1 MNLGPVDRLISR
13 ARRLFGTV
21 RVRVTITAVLAVGC
35 ALAVSAGIVE
45 VTLTRDRQHVLLTT
59 AEEQARVVQT
69 LNPELTPPFQ
79 LPASESLESG
89 LVQVLHFGKVV
100 AASRPL
106 RSKPPLWFPGDPQVQ
121 TNDYVLAGQAHDVH
135 VVSIP
140 VTFGRTRDYVVVVTS
155 LDQYDNSLLYV
166 QRLLEIGM
174 PTLLLVVGV
183 ISWLIV
189 GRALRPIEA
198 LRSEV
203 AEVAAVAG
211 AHRVP
216 EPATDDEV
224 GRLARTLNSMLDRL
238 ESATKRERRFV
249 SDASHELRSPIA
261 NIRTELEVALHHPD
275 RAEWTKV
282 ASDVLAQDERMGR
295 LVESL
300 LILARSD
307 DSRILAETVS
317 TPTDL
322 SAVADTVVCAAAAES
337 ARDGGPAITL
347 HSDPAFVQ
355 VPVVYLERLV
365 SNLVDNARRYAE
377 TAVEVTVRTSGE
389 FAVLEVRD
397 DGPGVPPH
405 ERQRIFERFVR
416 LDEARD
422 RVQGGFGLGLAIVAD
437 LCKALGGT
445 VKVADAGPGR
455 SGALFT
461 VRLPLA
467 PAPATDHQLG
477 YAGRLIPEPLAST
490 RWPAG

>member
-1 MNLGPVDRLISR
+1 MMPGAIETVISK
-13 ARRLFGTV
+13 ARRVFGTV
-21 RVRVTITAVLAVGC
+21 RVRVTFTAVLAVAC
-35 ALAVSAGIVE
+35 ALAVSAGIIE
-45 VTLTRDRQHVLLTT
+45 VTLTRERQHVLLNT

-79 LPASESLESG
+79 LPASENLESG
-89 LVQVLHFGKVV
+89 YVQVLHFGRVV

-106 RSKPPLWFPGDPQVQ
+106 QSKPPLWLPGDPQFQ
-121 TNDYVLAGQAHDVH
+121 TNDYVLIGQARDVH
-135 VVSIP
+135 VVSVP
-140 VTFGRTRDYVVVVTS
+140 VTFGKTTDYVVVVTS
-155 LDQYDNSLLYV
+155 LEQYDKGLVYI
-166 QRLLEIGM
+166 QRLMEVGM
-174 PTLLLVVGV
+174 PALLLVVGF
-183 ISWLIV
+183 ICWLIV

-238 ESATKRERRFV
+238 ESATKREKRFV

-275 RAEWTKV
+275 RAEWNEV
-282 ASDVLAQDERMGR
+282 ASEVLAQDERMGR

-307 DSRILAETVS
+307 ESRILAES
-317 TPTDL
+317 ASPSDL
-322 SAVADTVVCAAAAES
+322 SAVADSVISAAAAES
-337 ARDGGPAITL
+337 ARVGGPRITL
-347 HSDPAFVQ
+347 QSAPAFVQ
-355 VPVVYLERLV
+355 VPAVYLEQLV
-365 SNLVDNARRYAE
+365 SNLVDNARRYAV
-377 TAVEVTVRTSGE
+377 TTVEVSVRAEGSL
-389 FAVLEVRD
+389 AVLEVRD

-422 RVQGGFGLGLAIVAD
+422 REQGGFGLGLAIVAD
-437 LCKALGGT
+437 LCRALGGS
-445 VKVADAGPGR
+445 VEVGDAGPGR
-455 SGALFT
+455 PGAVFT
-461 VRLPLA
+461 LRLPLSQAGA
-467 PAPATDHQLG
+467 PDRQLG
-477 YAGRLIPEPLAST
+477 YAGAV
-490 RWPAG
+490 